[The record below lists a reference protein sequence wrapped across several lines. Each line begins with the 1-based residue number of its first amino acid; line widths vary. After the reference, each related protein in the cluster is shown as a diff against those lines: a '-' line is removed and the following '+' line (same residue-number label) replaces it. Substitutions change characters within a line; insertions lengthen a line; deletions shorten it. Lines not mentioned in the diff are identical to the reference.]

1 MNPQYL
7 NATQIFEAY
16 GIPRSALQQ
25 LVSEGR
31 LSVREFS
38 TQLATMKLYSVE
50 DLEKI
55 INGERANA

>member
-7 NATQIFEAY
+7 NAKQIFQAY
-16 GIPRSALQQ
+16 VIPRAALQQ

>member
-7 NATQIFEAY
+7 NANQIFEAY

-55 INGERANA
+55 INGGRANE

>member
-7 NATQIFEAY
+7 NAKQIFEAY

-38 TQLATMKLYSVE
+38 TQLATVKLYSVE

-55 INGERANA
+55 INGGRANE